1 MKILI
6 QKALKDGEALW
17 PERFP
22 PALLEK
28 RREAMGSVIFNL
40 QYQNDAGLAQGAI
53 FREKW
58 FRFYRWAPEGLAVYQ
73 GVDLAISTGRF
84 ADYFAIVTVGA
95 TGNFDL
101 YVLDVFRARLSFE
114 RQLQTVVEKAREFDP
129 VRIAV
134 EATAYQA
141 AFTQVLTSRTPLPVR
156 QVFPHKDKVTR
167 AWRLS
172 ALFENGKVLFGSGQ
186 DALWEELLAFPDG
199 EHDDLFDALEMAV
212 CLARVPYG
220 TRLMKI
226 PGI

>member
-73 GVDLAISTGRF
+73 GDG
-84 ADYFAIVTVGA
+84 
-95 TGNFDL
+95 
-101 YVLDVFRARLSFE
+101 
-114 RQLQTVVEKAREFDP
+114 P
-129 VRIAV
+129 VRGLLRDCHGGRHR
-134 EATAYQA
+134 E
-141 AFTQVLTSRTPLPVR
+141 LRLVR
-156 QVFPHKDKVTR
+156 
-167 AWRLS
+167 A
-172 ALFENGKVLFGSGQ
+172 
-186 DALWEELLAFPDG
+186 
-199 EHDDLFDALEMAV
+199 
-212 CLARVPYG
+212 
-220 TRLMKI
+220 
-226 PGI
+226 